1 MQYASAILRVISK
14 QFIHAHSNTCSHIF
28 RTFVQQFAHLQ
39 TSSCILTVKF
49 THICTVTLSS
59 CMSTC
64 LTVFFIWMMQL
75 PIWCCGHNSMF
86 VWTASSHLWQTALA
100 MCFYPLA
107 AHFLCVT
114 SSDHQTLIN
123 QPETPG
129 HPLTSSRV
137 VIVTDI

>member
-1 MQYASAILRVISK
+1 
-14 QFIHAHSNTCSHIF
+14 
-28 RTFVQQFAHLQ
+28 
-39 TSSCILTVKF
+39 
-49 THICTVTLSS
+49 
-59 CMSTC
+59 
-64 LTVFFIWMMQL
+64 
-75 PIWCCGHNSMF
+75 MF

-137 VIVTDI
+137 VIVTDIWLRHQGRLCVCAIFECRKHLCTAVCVNHPRSSYPLPSRGCSIQASRLLLHSQKERVRDVWRVSNWGLFVICQWLLCDQST